1 MTSAAFNCLVFGP
14 TQRPPRN
21 SGGFGGRRPD
31 EDEILGLEEED
42 DIVAA
47 DLDMHSLI
55 LTSNPQ
61 DSAVSSVLLC
71 RDLVCFWIYWALMFY
86 SHIINVTETTVL
98 EITR

>member
-1 MTSAAFNCLVFGP
+1 MFQLFF
-14 TQRPPRN
+14 QRPPRN
-21 SGGFGGRRPD
+21 TGGFGGRRAD

-61 DSAVSSVLLC
+61 DSAVSSCTQVQFNGSSLRFRLAFC
-71 RDLVCFWIYWALMFY
+71 C
-86 SHIINVTETTVL
+86 
-98 EITR
+98 

>member
-1 MTSAAFNCLVFGP
+1 M
-14 TQRPPRN
+14 QRPPRGGQ
-21 SGGFGGRRPD
+21 SGFNPVFPGRRPNLE

-61 DSAVSSVLLC
+61 DQAVI
-71 RDLVCFWIYWALMFY
+71 F
-86 SHIINVTETTVL
+86 
-98 EITR
+98 